1 MDVTYILNLLSEL
14 AYLLITFGVFLVLAV
29 FKGRQFII
37 NIIFGLYLALLISLE
52 FPFYEEIIGGMTDS
66 GTIAAIKLG
75 IFGFFTLL
83 MTWLSARVMPEEFRE
98 RKTETLGKK
107 ILLAAAATVLVMTF
121 SFNALPITEFMTP
134 GTPIQSL
141 FAPAEFYFYWLLAPL
156 VILFII

>member
-1 MDVTYILNLLSEL
+1 MDLEYFLNLLSEL
-14 AYLLITFGVFLVLAV
+14 AYLLIVFGVFFFLAV

-52 FPFYEEIIGGMTDS
+52 FPFYDAILGSLSDS
-66 GTIAAIKLG
+66 STIAAAKLG
-75 IFGFFTLL
+75 IFAVFTLL
-83 MTWLSARVMPEEFRE
+83 MTWLAARVMPEEFRE

-121 SFNALPITEFMTP
+121 SFNALPVTEFLAP

-156 VILFII
+156 AILFIV